1 LNSNDDNRLNVNG
14 NNYGNNTN
22 SYAFGMALVSKTN
35 KMKSYNNI
43 YSEIISFEN
52 LILAWK
58 RARKGKTKKDYVIEF
73 EKEIFY
79 NLMALH

>member
-1 LNSNDDNRLNVNG
+1 
-14 NNYGNNTN
+14 
-22 SYAFGMALVSKTN
+22 MALVSKTN

>member
-1 LNSNDDNRLNVNG
+1 MNSNDDNRLNVNG